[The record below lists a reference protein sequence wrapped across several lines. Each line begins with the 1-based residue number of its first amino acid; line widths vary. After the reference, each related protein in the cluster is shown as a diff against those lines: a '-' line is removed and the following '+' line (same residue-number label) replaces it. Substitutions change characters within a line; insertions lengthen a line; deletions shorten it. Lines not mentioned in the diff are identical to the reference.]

1 MKITLN
7 NRPETIDKDNITL
20 SELLSLK
27 QYTFKM
33 MITKINGRL
42 IKKSEREAA
51 IIKEGDDV
59 HVIHMI
65 SGG

>member
-7 NRPETIDKDNITL
+7 NRPETIDKDNITI
-20 SELLSLK
+20 SELLNAK
-27 QYTFKM
+27 YFTFKM

-42 IKKSEREAA
+42 IKKNERDSA
-51 IIKEGDDV
+51 IVEDGDDV
-59 HVIHMI
+59 QVIHMI

>member
-7 NRPETIDKDNITL
+7 NRPETIDKDGITI

-33 MITKINGRL
+33 MITKINGKL
-42 IKKSEREAA
+42 IKKSERASA
-51 IIKEGDDV
+51 IVNDGDDV
-59 HVIHMI
+59 QVIHMI